1 MEYLELSKFVTSVAV
16 AFATILLRFVFKA
29 LNRNSEK
36 IKIRSASV
44 ELIDRMLNERE
55 WEKFEN
61 RIVVEEAFEYLYS
74 KPLRLDEIKALVC
87 SETPSVAFKTYLKH
101 RPAVELNEKKTKFRF
116 KDSKRPYWL
125 MTKRKFKIPKA
136 ITKGIFFYALFAG
149 PASLAMTWLMNVGV
163 NILELWDLVI
173 IWFLDGLLWLMEAIF
188 LIEGFKYQDSEKE
201 LIRDLGGRF
210 EINK

>member
-55 WEKFEN
+55 WKKSEN
-61 RIVVEEAFEYLYS
+61 RIVIEEAFEHLYS
-74 KPLRLDEIKALVC
+74 KPLRFDEIRALVY
-87 SETPSVAFKTYLKH
+87 SETPSAAFKTYLKY
-101 RPAVELNEKKTKFRF
+101 RPAVELNEKKSKFRF
-116 KDSKRPYWL
+116 RDGRRPYWVF
-125 MTKRKFKIPKA
+125 TNRKFKIPKA
-136 ITKGIFFYALFAG
+136 ITKGVFFYALLAG
-149 PASLAMTWLMNVGV
+149 PASVAMTWLMNAGV
-163 NILELWDLVI
+163 NTLELWDLVI
-173 IWFLDGLLWLMEAIF
+173 FWFLDGLLWLMGAIF

-201 LIRDLGGRF
+201 LIRDLGDKF